1 MPAASMMWVEAR
13 AVKVTGLCPRVGERT
28 YGGRSDLPV
37 SAALAAL
44 ANIRDSG
51 PRLGRHAFADLGVFD
66 SAGPKCVLA
75 STLASVRPSVQL
87 DAAGARLAR
96 FRS

>member
-44 ANIRDSG
+44 GEHSRFRASAWPPCVCRSG
-51 PRLGRHAFADLGVFD
+51 GLRLRR
-66 SAGPKCVLA
+66 SQM
-75 STLASVRPSVQL
+75 R
-87 DAAGARLAR
+87 ARLYAR
-96 FRS
+96 ISAAFRAA